1 LKSAVTAVADRL
13 LLMNPAWVSASDFPG
28 CSVLAVDP
36 REPYGANALRLGRSV
51 VYPSQYPLTRDLLV
65 KRGLRVAETDCS
77 ELAKA
82 EGAVTC
88 CSLVFDHSLENH
100 PKLRDC
106 GAKARENTRAGRRA
120 GFEEKPE

>member
-1 LKSAVTAVADRL
+1 
-13 LLMNPAWVSASDFPG
+13 MNPAWVSTSAFPG
-28 CSVLAVDP
+28 CTALHVDP
-36 REPYGANALRLGRSV
+36 REPYGANALRIGRTV

-88 CSLVFDHSLENH
+88 CSLVFEHSLESY
-100 PKLRDC
+100 PKLRDRC
-106 GAKARENTRAGRRA
+106 DESRKHARLGRGAR
-120 GFEEKPE
+120 FEDLDKSGEQDD